1 MSAQGWLLIL
11 LLILVYELYKD
22 FRKAKFLF
30 PESEEA
36 RGMYIRE
43 LRAQFFWG
51 VGLFLVLLVASYVW
65 DW

>member
-1 MSAQGWLLIL
+1 MTAQGWLLIL
-11 LLILVYELYKD
+11 FLILVYELYKE

-30 PESEEA
+30 PEGEEA

-43 LRAQFFWG
+43 LRAQFLWG
-51 VGLFLVLLVASYVW
+51 AGLFLALLAASYVW